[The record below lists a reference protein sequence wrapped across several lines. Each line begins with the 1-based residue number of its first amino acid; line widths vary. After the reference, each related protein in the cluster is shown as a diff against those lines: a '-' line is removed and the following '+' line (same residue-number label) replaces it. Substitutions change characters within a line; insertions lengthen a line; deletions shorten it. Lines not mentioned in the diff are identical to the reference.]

1 MPSYTA
7 STHLTEKEYCQL
19 FLRLSY
25 RQRLYQI
32 ITIMGLLLLI
42 LSIIRFFTKSLMSE
56 NVQLFLFAFSIYGLI
71 LFPLLVWLR
80 ARKIYRNS
88 TGLKGAINYTFS
100 DSGVSLDASGITS
113 EFAWKDFGKSEL
125 TKNYLLLFG
134 YNRAAY
140 FLKRHEL
147 STEAIAYIQRQIEE
161 KPSMDA

>member
-7 STHLTEKEYCQL
+7 STSLTEKEYCQL
-19 FLRLSY
+19 FVRLSY

-32 ITIMGLLLLI
+32 ITIMGIMLLI
-42 LSIIRFFTKSLMSE
+42 LSIIRFFIKSLMSE
-56 NVQLFLFAFSIYGLI
+56 NIQLFLFAFSIYGLI

-88 TGLKGAINYTFS
+88 TGLKGKINYTFS
-100 DSGVSLDASGITS
+100 DTGVSLDASGIAST
-113 EFAWKDFGKSEL
+113 FAWKDFGKSEL

-140 FLKRHEL
+140 FLKRHDL
-147 STEAIAYIQRQIEE
+147 SPEAIAFIQQQIAE
-161 KPSMDA
+161 KEPLS